1 MFCPQEFF
9 RTRLCSIIRKAKAL
23 RHAGIL
29 FSVIV
34 YWPPIFVYKAN
45 CSVVANYLEIYLVN
59 CAFSF
64 DQLNCFP
71 LSVCCTHTFIHTMHI
86 SLYNCIPMSIH
97 VFHSLIKV
105 CVNCFCGHPGFYLG
119 ILFGGE
125 AISPQVNTITT
136 TVQSQEYTGRE
147 AWSFFGGSFPPAPP
161 LYRTLITL
169 SMKRNASESHLCTS
183 FIITYFILVDTFPC
197 S

>member
-119 ILFGGE
+119 ILFEGE
-125 AISPQVNTITT
+125 SYKPTSQYNHNYSTITRVHREGSLKFFWGKLPPCPP
-136 TVQSQEYTGRE
+136 TV
-147 AWSFFGGSFPPAPP
+147 
-161 LYRTLITL
+161 
-169 SMKRNASESHLCTS
+169 
-183 FIITYFILVDTFPC
+183 
-197 S
+197 